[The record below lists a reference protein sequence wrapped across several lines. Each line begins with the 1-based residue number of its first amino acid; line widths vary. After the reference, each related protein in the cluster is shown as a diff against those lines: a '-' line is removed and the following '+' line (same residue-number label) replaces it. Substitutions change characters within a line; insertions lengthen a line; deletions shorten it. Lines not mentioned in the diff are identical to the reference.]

1 MSPGD
6 FPGGP
11 VDKNLPA
18 IAGDTGSIPG
28 QGTKIPHAKG
38 QRSLYTT
45 TTELSSRAA
54 WELQLLKLVCPR
66 DRAPPQEKPPQWGAW
81 ASQLESSSRVQQE
94 KKKSLNT

>member
-28 QGTKIPHAKG
+28 QGPKIPHAKG
-38 QRSLYTT
+38 QLSLYTT

-54 WELQLLKLVCPR
+54 CELQLLKLVCPR
-66 DRAPPQEKPPQWGAW
+66 ARAPHQEKPPQ
-81 ASQLESSSRVQQE
+81 
-94 KKKSLNT
+94 